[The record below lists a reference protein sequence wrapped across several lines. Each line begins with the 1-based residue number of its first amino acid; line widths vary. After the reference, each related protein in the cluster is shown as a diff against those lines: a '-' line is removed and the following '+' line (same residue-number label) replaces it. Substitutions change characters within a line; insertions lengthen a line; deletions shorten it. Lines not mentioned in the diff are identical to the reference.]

1 MIHCKKSTNEQGASW
16 YSLRPTSIEIGLPDM
31 IGIDAIHDG
40 HILIVDDQPGNVTA
54 LTGLLVANG
63 YRRISTTTNGR
74 AVAAMHRA
82 HRYDLILLD
91 MHMPD
96 ITGLEVM
103 KQLRAADP
111 EHYLPVIVVT
121 GDQHSRI
128 AALEAG
134 ARDFIMK
141 PYDFVELD
149 ARIRNT
155 MEVRLLYKAVDESRR
170 LMEQQAQHDALTGLP
185 NRRLLLDRL
194 ENTLEQARRQQRQVG
209 LLYMDLDGFKEVNDR
224 YGHAC
229 GDRLLVQVAERVR
242 NAVRRA
248 DTVAR
253 IGGDEFIV
261 LLPEVCDVR
270 DAERPAEKLLNVLRE
285 PFAMPEGD
293 VQISGSIGMALYP
306 DNGDDMERLI
316 ASADTALYSAK
327 RAGKSRYEIAR
338 SLQ

>member
-1 MIHCKKSTNEQGASW
+1 
-16 YSLRPTSIEIGLPDM
+16 M

-40 HILIVDDQPGNVTA
+40 KILIVDDQPGHITA
-54 LTGLLVANG
+54 LTGLLSANG
-63 YRRISTTTNGR
+63 YRRISATTNGC

-82 HRYDLILLD
+82 NRYDLILLD

-96 ITGLEVM
+96 ISGLEVM
-103 KQLRAADP
+103 KQLRTADP

-149 ARIRNT
+149 ARVRNT
-155 MEVRLLYKAVDESRR
+155 MEVRLLYKSVNENRR

-194 ENTLEQARRQQRQVG
+194 ENTLEQARRHQRQVG

-229 GDRLLVQVAERVR
+229 GDQLLVQVAERVR
-242 NAVRRA
+242 NAIRRA

-261 LLPEVCDVR
+261 LLPEVCDVS
-270 DAERPAEKLLNVLRE
+270 DAERPAKKLLSVLRT
-285 PFAMPEGD
+285 PFALPEGE

-306 DNGDDMERLI
+306 ENGDDMERLI

-327 RAGKSRYEIAR
+327 RAGKSRYEIAQ
-338 SLQ
+338 SHH